1 MMIREAFDNGCKGA
15 QSASE
20 VNLVLGSTSVAL
32 VQGLVPVALGQDLT

>member
-1 MMIREAFDNGCKGA
+1 MVRKPTGGVHGGFDNYYNGA

-32 VQGLVPVALGQDLT
+32 GQDLT

>member
-1 MMIREAFDNGCKGA
+1 MTIRQAFDNSCKGA

-32 VQGLVPVALGQDLT
+32 EQDLT